1 MTEHDDIKA
10 AKTALANLKATPPL
24 RGSPLMDLMRAIV
37 HDVLE
42 SMRQGHK
49 IDEIVAKLN
58 ETRAPDQQINTQTFR
73 NYLQQVREEQGLPP
87 VQPKRKKPAPKKPSQ
102 PRAAKTPPKPPSP
115 QQSKETEPQKDAPTS
130 HIRTMRRPL

>member
-24 RGSPLMDLMRAIV
+24 KGSPLMDLMRAIV

-87 VQPKRKKPAPKKPSQ
+87 VQPKRKKPAPKTRSQ

-115 QQSKETEPQKDAPTS
+115 QQSTETEPPNDAPTPN
-130 HIRTMRRPL
+130 IRKMRGSV